1 MSQDKSTYNMSDI
14 NALVRSLIKG
24 KKNYHLGVLGKVEA
38 IGIHDELN
46 LHILIYSGGVVL
58 EQLRRSEDV
67 NEECYDAIVAQCF
80 NFDEVPEKFPLI
92 RVMDYYDY
100 TDCKEFQNY
109 VSTIHFKKFVEQ
121 FLK

>member
-1 MSQDKSTYNMSDI
+1 MNSKTTHNMSDI
-14 NALVRSLIKG
+14 NALVRSLIKD

-38 IGIHDELN
+38 VGIHDELN

-58 EQLRRSEDV
+58 EQLRRLNDV
-67 NEECYDAIVAQCF
+67 NEERDDVVISLDY
-80 NFDEVPEKFPLI
+80 NFDQVPDKTALI

-100 TDCKEFQNY
+100 TDCKQFQNY
-109 VSTIHFKKFVEQ
+109 VSVIHFKKHIEQ

>member
-1 MSQDKSTYNMSDI
+1 MNSKTTHNMSDI

-38 IGIHDELN
+38 VGIHDELN

-58 EQLRRSEDV
+58 EQLRRLNDV
-67 NEECYDAIVAQCF
+67 NEERDDVVISLDY
-80 NFDEVPEKFPLI
+80 NFDQVPDKTALI

-100 TDCKEFQNY
+100 TDCKQFQNY
-109 VSTIHFKKFVEQ
+109 VSVIHFKKHIEQ

>member
-1 MSQDKSTYNMSDI
+1 MSDI
-14 NALVRSLIKG
+14 NSLVQSLINEKE
-24 KKNYHLGVLGKVEA
+24 NYHLGVLGKIEA
-38 IGIHDELN
+38 VGIHDDVN
-46 LHILIYSGGVVL
+46 LQILIYRGGVVL
-58 EQLRRSEDV
+58 EQLRRLNDV
-67 NEECYDAIVAQCF
+67 NEEDNDVIVSETF
-80 NFDEVPEKFPLI
+80 NYDEVPVKFPLV

>member
-14 NALVRSLIKG
+14 NSLVWSLINDKQ
-24 KKNYHLGVLGKVEA
+24 NYHLGILGKIEA
-38 IGIHDELN
+38 VRIHDDVN
-46 LHILIYSGGVVL
+46 LQILVYRGGVVL
-58 EQLRRSEDV
+58 EQLRRLNDV
-67 NEECYDAIVAQCF
+67 NEEDNDVIVSETF
-80 NFDEVPEKFPLI
+80 NYDEVPVKFPLV

>member
-1 MSQDKSTYNMSDI
+1 MNSKTTHNMSDI
-14 NALVRSLIKG
+14 NSLVRSLIKE

-38 IGIHDELN
+38 VGIHDELN
-46 LHILIYSGGVVL
+46 LRILIYHGGVVL

-109 VSTIHFKKFVEQ
+109 KSTICFIRHIQQ
-121 FLK
+121 FLN